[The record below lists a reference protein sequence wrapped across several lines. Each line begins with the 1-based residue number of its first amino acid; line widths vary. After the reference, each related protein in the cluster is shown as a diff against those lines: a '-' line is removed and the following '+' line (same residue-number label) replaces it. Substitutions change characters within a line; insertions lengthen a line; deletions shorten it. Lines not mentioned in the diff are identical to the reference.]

1 MAAGDRNKN
10 DKATDIDLKHKLQI
24 MTKQELIDTEI
35 AKLLG
40 CNIEDIVSAWLD
52 DKNEMKSML
61 IENFK
66 FGCKSYNDNIPDKK
80 VDIPERKNAWET
92 LDLHHFRGVKIVFS
106 AVHLD
111 SIFYDKKFEQVLFDS
126 INIKETNERQLVG
139 NANFYIR
146 MTSSIRNEND
156 NNFFEKISDK
166 IATKFIGT
174 ELDKDINVV
183 NEITGKLH
191 GELDYK
197 IIITRTNVSII
208 YIDTLGYFVLEN
220 KTVND

>member
-1 MAAGDRNKN
+1 
-10 DKATDIDLKHKLQI
+10 
-24 MTKQELIDTEI
+24 MTKQDLIDTEI
-35 AKLLG
+35 AKLLD
-40 CNIEDIVSAWLD
+40 CNVEDIATAWLD
-52 DKNEMKSML
+52 DENDMKSML
-61 IENFK
+61 TENFK
-66 FGCKSYNDNIPDKK
+66 FGCKSYNDDMPDKK
-80 VDIPERKNAWET
+80 VDMPGRTNTWET

-106 AVHLD
+106 AAHLD
-111 SIFYDKKFEQVLFDS
+111 SIFYDKKFEQALLDS
-126 INIKETNERQLVG
+126 INVKETSERRLVA

-156 NNFFEKISDK
+156 NHFFEKIGDK

-220 KTVND
+220 KTVNG